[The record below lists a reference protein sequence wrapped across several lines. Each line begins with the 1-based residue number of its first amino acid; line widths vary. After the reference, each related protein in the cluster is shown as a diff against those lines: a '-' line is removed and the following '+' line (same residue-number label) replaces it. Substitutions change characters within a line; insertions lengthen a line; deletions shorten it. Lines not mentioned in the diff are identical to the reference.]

1 MTGSRPIPRVKR
13 NGEATLPVFTNTY
26 TEPAGPPAPKPE
38 AAFAP
43 SGAQLGNVYRA
54 TPEGIALARTFTRE
68 KPKRKAE

>member
-1 MTGSRPIPRVKR
+1 MRSIPQVKR

-26 TEPAGPPAPKPE
+26 TEPAEPSAPKPE